1 MLLLLI
7 ESRLPNVRIRI
18 MDIQVATDTTSKL
31 CNIREKMKE
40 KRNGSLKI
48 AKQNASLASKIKN
61 KIINNSSIIKVSLKQ
76 NNKALA
82 LALNSEKLLGQRLI
96 EEKKLLIK
104 EIEEEMFKNARLR
117 RTISYVNKI
126 LRELE
131 TYISARLLCAIRESD
146 PFIISEDINTESLF
160 IDDNTDK
167 HRTSSP
173 HGLTKS
179 SLKDPTTDVEKR
191 KQPERKQV
199 NARQI
204 LESEVADVLS
214 VRKNNKAGG
223 PYCENQSPF
232 WGNITQRKKWVS
244 SSYLNCQT
252 TVVNFETYMCSN
264 RFSQW
269 TTDPGSPGGEMNR
282 QEAST
287 FSLLSDPHCDSNNN
301 TSLLEEAILSGCV
314 SEEITCNKER
324 FFSINA
330 QDRSVTTLT
339 KNQNN
344 INDGADKDIASP
356 LRSIKCVFKEQEV
369 QDTVGIHP
377 INDSDNNSK
386 RLSQNLI
393 TLRSSPVFPM
403 ERDSLGEN
411 SILTNIGPPEDQLY
425 QVSDTIRKCK
435 QTYLGNK
442 VCSKR
447 QEKIAIPPSGKRRKT
462 LLEKRIKEEN
472 LQGNSNCDLTC
483 KSLRSG
489 TKQLSQKNKVTD
501 KKMFSNEINEETKQ
515 IRNRI
520 STDLPNTPRKINNYK
535 EIKESEKIVINVDQQ
550 IPNTLRTLS
559 VKVLQ
564 KMTHRPLKQEGRIYD
579 TKTRYLR
586 KLNLIPSETNLKS
599 DSQEYMPMYKTK
611 ERQIKCSKLHPT
623 KASSLN
629 SKMEAFN
636 SDSKQSNMGDSLGR
650 KKQGLKSH
658 KGNSRIPILASYS
671 VKPGLNNMCH
681 ASVKSKKDIQNNI
694 SKKQI
699 PSPVQVSAIRN
710 GTRSMTKAKQVVEN
724 VLSTKDQ
731 SDFGKKAVSETV
743 SGEHESTEVV
753 QVIQNEVHN
762 RLSKTGRNF
771 SQKATK
777 KLVLINP
784 RSLERSYVTLT
795 QEQPVRISP
804 LVDFQVLEPHLI
816 NGSVL
821 TTPPPGLDNCQIT
834 KGMNS
839 PSDPKDSWSMAVLPR
854 DSSLSKKIPK
864 KENQESHNLENTSFS
879 SSIRTSKFS
888 KESRTSLRRSA
899 RNKENLV
906 SYREPR
912 LNCKLRRGD
921 PFTDAVSLHSPIN
934 RKY

>member
-1 MLLLLI
+1 
-7 ESRLPNVRIRI
+7 

-31 CNIREKMKE
+31 CIIREKMKE

-82 LALNSEKLLGQRLI
+82 LALNSEKLIGQRLT
-96 EEKKLLIK
+96 EDKKVLIK
-104 EIEEEMFKNARLR
+104 EIEAEMFMNARLR

-131 TYISARLLCAIRESD
+131 THISAKLLCAIRESD
-146 PFIISEDINTESLF
+146 PFIISEDIKIENLF

-173 HGLTKS
+173 YGLTKS
-179 SLKDPTTDVEKR
+179 SLKDPTTDVEKK
-191 KQPERKQV
+191 KQPERMQV
-199 NARQI
+199 NAIQI
-204 LESEVADVLS
+204 LESGVADVLS
-214 VRKNNKAGG
+214 VRKDHESGG
-223 PYCENQSPF
+223 PCYENQSPF
-232 WGNITQRKKWVS
+232 WGNITRRKKWAS

-252 TVVNFETYMCSN
+252 TAVNFETYMCSN

-269 TTDPGSPGGEMNR
+269 TTDPGSPAGEMNR

-287 FSLLSDPHCDSNNN
+287 FSWLSDPHCDSNNN
-301 TSLLEEAILSGCV
+301 TSLLEEAILSGRV

-324 FFSINA
+324 SFNTNE
-330 QDRSVTTLT
+330 QDRSVATLT
-339 KNQNN
+339 KNQNK

-356 LRSIKCVFKEQEV
+356 LRSVKCVFMEQEV

-377 INDSDNNSK
+377 IKDLDNNSK

-393 TLRSSPVFPM
+393 TLRSSSKLALVSPMFPLEM
-403 ERDSLGEN
+403 DSLGEN

-425 QVSDTIRKCK
+425 QVSDRIRKCK
-435 QTYLGNK
+435 QTYQGNK
-442 VCSKR
+442 VCSKK
-447 QEKIAIPPSGKRRKT
+447 QEKVAIPSSGKRRKT
-462 LLEKRIKEEN
+462 LSEKRIKGEN
-472 LQGNSNCDLTC
+472 QHRNSNCDLTY
-483 KSLRSG
+483 KSSRSVV
-489 TKQLSQKNKVTD
+489 KQLSQKNKVTD
-501 KKMFSNEINEETKQ
+501 KMFSNEINKEIKQ
-515 IRNRI
+515 IGNRI
-520 STDLPNTPRKINNYK
+520 SADLHNTPSKINNYK
-535 EIKESEKIVINVDQQ
+535 EIKESEKIVINVDQE

-559 VKVLQ
+559 MKVLQ
-564 KMTHRPLKQEGRIYD
+564 KMTHRPLKQEGRRIYD
-579 TKTRYLR
+579 TKASDLR
-586 KLNLIPSETNLKS
+586 KLNQIPLESNLKP

-611 ERQIKCSKLHPT
+611 ERQVKCSNIHPK

-629 SKMEAFN
+629 SKMETFN
-636 SDSKQSNMGDSLGR
+636 SDSKQSNIGDSLGR

-658 KGNSRIPILASYS
+658 IGNSRIPILASYS
-671 VKPGLNNMCH
+671 VKPSLNNMCH
-681 ASVKSKKDIQNNI
+681 ASVKSKKDIQNNVN
-694 SKKQI
+694 KKQI
-699 PSPVQVSAIRN
+699 PSTVQVSATRN
-710 GTRSMTKAKQVVEN
+710 GTGSMTKAKQIVEN

-731 SDFGKKAVSETV
+731 SDFGKKVVSETV

-753 QVIQNEVHN
+753 QVVQNEVHN

-777 KLVLINP
+777 KLVLNSS
-784 RSLERSYVTLT
+784 RSLELSCVTLT
-795 QEQPVRISP
+795 RKQPVRTS

-816 NGSVL
+816 NGRVL
-821 TTPPPGLDNCQIT
+821 TTPPPGLESCQIT
-834 KGMNS
+834 KGGNS

-854 DSSLSKKIPK
+854 DSSLSKKTPK

-879 SSIRTSKFS
+879 SPIPTSKCLE
-888 KESRTSLRRSA
+888 ESRTTLRRSA

-934 RKY
+934 RKEEIMKNSKNTK